1 MTLLEVLISLAVLSI
16 CLGGILSTLGQSRR
30 LTEASIFQN
39 STVTILQG
47 YIEQMKNME
56 YDQVTLSPASGVSTA
71 SIPTLLD
78 ESTPDPLTVS
88 SGTPPTTLP
97 ALGTTPTGAANNSR
111 AIDINNTPSNTN
123 DDLNLTLWIWVQDL
137 TGSAT
142 NVQRAKAITVIYTW
156 QFRDGNRIR
165 SYRDTVRTI
174 RSVVPSF

>member
-56 YDQVTLSPASGVSTA
+56 YDQVTVSPASGASTLT
-71 SIPTLLD
+71 IPTLLD
-78 ESTPDPLTVS
+78 EATPDPLTVS
-88 SGTPPTTLP
+88 SGTPPSTLP
-97 ALGTTPTGAANNSR
+97 AIGTTPTGAVNNSR
-111 AIDINNTPSNTN
+111 VIDINNTPSNPN
-123 DDLNLTLWIWVQDL
+123 DDLNLNLWIWVNDL
-137 TGSAT
+137 TGTAT
-142 NVQRAKAITVIYTW
+142 NVQRAKSITIIYTW